1 MKEAALAL
9 LETITFVDF
18 VQIVHYSTDATA
30 HGSKLVRGTTS
41 NKRKLED
48 FIYGLE
54 AGGST
59 CGKCGFT
66 KSFDIFQA
74 STTSQSTS
82 GCERII
88 SFLTDGIMNQKNWV
102 DGWMTDKIS
111 QLTGPAP
118 HIFTYALGSGAETEI
133 PAKLACKY
141 NGWFT
146 KIEKEDSTA
155 LKYAMV
161 RYFEYFA
168 RRIPESNSTLIP
180 RWTEFYLDSSG
191 QGEMTTVALPVY
203 HFSDNNTRIFRG
215 VIGIDVLAKDFGT
228 SLDDS
233 ALAVRLQQRSSK
245 CIAYDFGLQDDAQVI
260 GNYTSSANTNEGMC
274 VVKPTNPIR
283 SDDGKHIPTGATI
296 SKVPDGFCSEDS
308 SWVGIVFLLVLLCC
322 CCACCIIVRA
332 ISRRTCNRQ
341 VHPRGQQAHQNFA
354 MPQQHMGGPI
364 HYQNQNI
371 RIVTAQEV
379 KQHPPVFM
387 PQQGQISSNQPQPYQ
402 VSFVQPQQQSPIMQ
416 QQSPIMQQ
424 QSPILQ
430 QQMFIPL
437 VQQQQQQPV
446 LVGENLNRGAYT
458 QT

>member
-1 MKEAALAL
+1 M
-9 LETITFVDF
+9 
-18 VQIVHYSTDATA
+18 
-30 HGSKLVRGTTS
+30 GS
-41 NKRKLED
+41 
-48 FIYGLE
+48 
-54 AGGST
+54 
-59 CGKCGFT
+59 
-66 KSFDIFQA
+66 
-74 STTSQSTS
+74 
-82 GCERII
+82 
-88 SFLTDGIMNQKNWV
+88 
-102 DGWMTDKIS
+102 
-111 QLTGPAP
+111 
-118 HIFTYALGSGAETEI
+118 
-133 PAKLACKY
+133 
-141 NGWFT
+141 
-146 KIEKEDSTA
+146 
-155 LKYAMV
+155 
-161 RYFEYFA
+161 
-168 RRIPESNSTLIP
+168 
-180 RWTEFYLDSSG
+180 
-191 QGEMTTVALPVY
+191 
-203 HFSDNNTRIFRG
+203 
-215 VIGIDVLAKDFGT
+215 
-228 SLDDS
+228 
-233 ALAVRLQQRSSK
+233 
-245 CIAYDFGLQDDAQVI
+245 
-260 GNYTSSANTNEGMC
+260 
-274 VVKPTNPIR
+274 
-283 SDDGKHIPTGATI
+283 
-296 SKVPDGFCSEDS
+296 SEDS